1 MSDLAHY
8 SFLPWL
14 RQGLSTKI
22 TEKDTLGKSGTGLDN
37 AIIRVTLKVDVT
49 VQDTSI
55 EDDSLNDTIISKQV
69 HLVGPGDIV
78 GLSDRAIVRTN
89 PPKNITNFEANSLV
103 YMDFYE
109 EDFLWRY
116 TPANPDTSTQ
126 NKARRLRPWLTL
138 LVLKE
143 TEFELQENPDGLAV
157 LMINDS
163 TKDSIFP
170 KHTETW
176 AWAHVQMNQPLVN
189 GSGNALT
196 NEVNNALEEDPDN
209 GISRLLCP
217 RKLVKSTAY
226 TAFLIPAF
234 ETGRLAGLGEPA
246 TGIKAQEPSWQKAA
260 NGTVSFSSTRQGY
273 FPVYHQWSFHTGAF
287 GDFESLVAVLE
298 PIVME
303 NNSGKMPMDI
313 QSPGFALD
321 GVSESKTLGMEG
333 ALKPP
338 NAVPDVWPKPGGDKD
353 FEEGLQKLLN
363 FSQEVADEN
372 SPTTSLDTNPFYNVP
387 THDDPILVPPTYGLH
402 HAMIKK
408 LGSRRGQRNPKWI
421 ETLNKNPTLRATAG
435 LGTKT
440 VQDKQE
446 DLMHRAW
453 QQIGEVND
461 ANQKIKE
468 AELAKMAS
476 RSLFSKHIASAS
488 FNKGLTR
495 TSAFHKRIL
504 NQSGTKTIQTDFV
517 ESRIPLAAKS
527 AAFKRIT
534 RPGKK
539 GNKIIN
545 RLSDPAI
552 DFQKNLLVNFN
563 TTNTLQDN
571 LNGVD
576 VSNDTKA
583 LMAAAPKAAP
593 VNAVTLA
600 LVDTAITTAVTH
612 YNTDET
618 NVAQE
623 TFFRTVQAAN
633 LDSSNLTAQRN
644 ALRNALNGLNN
655 PNPSAAVKTL
665 VEAVI
670 TDILSLQK
678 NVDNSGFTSIS
689 IKISRYKEVFGTVS
703 TTKFYESIRVSRP
716 LDDDDDGKE
725 SFSSA
730 TSSQDLETFQSTFA
744 NLKQKTD
751 EFESPVVLPVLN
763 DLNQVYADL
772 REKINPLRTIDRKIT
787 RRIKVWD
794 NGKLIPL
801 PRLKPIMAHPE
812 FPEPVYEYLGKI
824 SQNFILPNIDQLPN
838 NALTLLESN
847 QRFIEAYMAGL
858 NHEMAREL
866 VWREFPTDKRG
877 TYFRQFWNIK
887 DNILAQEGSSQ
898 LDIKK
903 MHTWK
908 GALGTHSAKEKPANL
923 VLVVRGELLNKYPNT
938 MVYAQ
943 KAKYDP
949 NTPSEARMLP
959 GSITPE
965 NTKFPLFSAELEPD
979 IMLFGFD
986 LDAEEAKGTR
996 IDDDNTPVNDDH
1008 AGWFFVFKERPG
1020 QITFGLDDFTDDLGN
1035 RIMPGENGTEE
1046 IPETWNDLAWE
1057 HLVDTAEALEEYQID
1072 LAKVLPIP
1080 DPGDAHP
1087 HPIWGSNSAD
1097 LASILYQN
1105 PVIFAR
1111 HAAEMLP

>member
-22 TEKDTLGKSGTGLDN
+22 EEKDTLGRSGTGLDD
-37 AIIRVTLKVDVT
+37 AIVRATLKVDVT
-49 VQDTSI
+49 VEDTSI
-55 EDDSLNDTIISKQV
+55 EDDSVNETFISKNV

-78 GLSDRAIVRTN
+78 GLSDRAIVQTN
-89 PPKNITNFEANSLV
+89 PRKNITNFEANSLV
-103 YMDFYE
+103 YIDFYE

-116 TPANPDTSTQ
+116 TPANPDTDTPLS
-126 NKARRLRPWLTL
+126 ARRLRPWLTL

-143 TEFELQENPDGLAV
+143 TEFELQKNPEGLAA
-157 LMINDS
+157 LIIND
-163 TKDSIFP
+163 TAKDHVFP
-170 KHTETW
+170 RHTETW
-176 AWAHVQMNQPLVN
+176 AWGHVQMNQPLSN
-189 GSGNALT
+189 NQGNALT
-196 NEVNNALEEDPDN
+196 DEVNNSLEEDPDN

-226 TAFLIPAF
+226 SAFLIPAF
-234 ETGRLAGLGEPA
+234 ETGRLAGLGEA
-246 TGIKAQEPSWQKAA
+246 VTGIKAQDPSWRTEA
-260 NGTVSFSSTRQGY
+260 NGTVSFSQTRPGH
-273 FPVYHQWSFHTGAF
+273 FPVYHQWSFHTGEF

-303 NNSGKMPMDI
+303 NDSGKMAMDI

-338 NAVPDVWPKPGGDKD
+338 GAQPDVWPKPGGDKD
-353 FEEGLQKLLN
+353 FETGLQQLLN
-363 FSQEVADEN
+363 FSHDSTEKNPASGHLTN
-372 SPTTSLDTNPFYNVP
+372 NPFYSIP
-387 THDDPILVPPTYGLH
+387 LQEDPVLVPPTYGLH

-421 ETLNKNPTLRATAG
+421 ESLNKNPTLRATAG

-446 DLMHRAW
+446 HLMHRAW

-461 ANQKIKE
+461 ANQKIRE

-476 RSLFSKHIASAS
+476 RALFNKHITSAT
-488 FNKGLTR
+488 FDKGLAR

-504 NQSGTKTIQTDFV
+504 NQTGTKTIQTDFE
-517 ESRIPLAAKS
+517 ESRVPLAAKS
-527 AAFKRIT
+527 AAFKRLT

-539 GNKIIN
+539 GNKIMN
-545 RLSDPAI
+545 KLSDPTI
-552 DFQKNLLVNFN
+552 DFQKNLLLNFN
-563 TTNTLQDN
+563 ADN
-571 LNGVD
+571 ASV
-576 VSNDTKA
+576 A
-583 LMAAAPKAAP
+583 LMAAGLKKAPENTLTLAA
-593 VNAVTLA
+593 VDAAIDDAVTN
-600 LVDTAITTAVTH
+600 
-612 YNTDET
+612 YQTDDK
-618 NVAQE
+618 NIAQE
-623 TFFRTVQAAN
+623 TFFRIVGIADMDTLN
-633 LDSSNLTAQRN
+633 RNSLRNTLNNLTD
-644 ALRNALNGLNN
+644 
-655 PNPSAAVKTL
+655 PVPSAGIKTL
-665 VEAVI
+665 VEGVI
-670 TDILSLQK
+670 TDILTYQK
-678 NVDNSGFTSIS
+678 NADNLGFIEIS
-689 IKISRYKEVFGTVS
+689 IKIARYKEVFGETS
-703 TTKFYESIRVSRP
+703 TSKFYESIKVSRP
-716 LDDDDDGKE
+716 LEDEDNGKE

-730 TSSQDLETFQSTFA
+730 TSSQDLKSFQEMYGNLSEKATGLQGPETLPIINQLDSVYL
-744 NLKQKTD
+744 NLRQKLD
-751 EFESPVVLPVLN
+751 P
-763 DLNQVYADL
+763 
-772 REKINPLRTIDRKIT
+772 KRTVERKIS

-794 NGKLIPL
+794 NGKLVPIPK
-801 PRLKPIMAHPE
+801 LKPIMAHPE
-812 FPEPVYEYLGKI
+812 FPEAVYEYLGKI

-838 NALTLLESN
+838 NSLTLLESN

-877 TYFRQFWNIK
+877 TYFRQFWNVK
-887 DNILAQEGSSQ
+887 DNLLAEEGSSQ

-908 GALGTHSAKEKPANL
+908 GALGTHSAKDKPANL

-943 KAKYDP
+943 KAKYHP
-949 NTPSEARMLP
+949 NKPSEARELP
-959 GSITPE
+959 GSISPE

-986 LDAEEAKGTR
+986 LDAEEAKGIR
-996 IDDDNTPVNDDH
+996 VQNDNAAVNNDD

-1035 RIMPGENGTEE
+1035 RVMPGENNTEE
-1046 IPETWNDLAWE
+1046 TLDSWNDLAWE
-1057 HLVDTAEALEEYQID
+1057 HLVDEMETLEEYQINFEKNLALENPD
-1072 LAKVLPIP
+1072 LLDDIP
-1080 DPGDAHP
+1080 DPT
-1087 HPIWGSNSAD
+1087 WGSNSAD